1 MAINITSLVIKSE
14 DFVIGKKTYTAR
26 YTKELDDKYS
36 DMMLK
41 AGNLLHD
48 IEKADYDE
56 DLTLD
61 EQRKIVQDGYAEMLS
76 ISKEYLVAALGQ
88 KEADEIVRYADN
100 RTATITKIAQAI
112 FEAGQSTE
120 LSEKYGNNRKQR
132 RGKDNR

>member
-61 EQRKIVQDGYAEMLS
+61 EQRKIVNDGYAEMLS
-76 ISKEYLVAALGQ
+76 ISKDYLVAALGQ
-88 KEADEIVRYADN
+88 KEADEIVHYADN
-100 RTATITKIAQAI
+100 RTITITKIAQAI
-112 FEAGQSTE
+112 FEAGQDDE
-120 LSEKYGNNRKQR
+120 LKQKYGSNRKQR
-132 RGKDNR
+132 RGKDNG

>member
-61 EQRKIVQDGYAEMLS
+61 EQRKIVQDGYAEMMS

-100 RTATITKIAQAI
+100 RTATITKVAQAI

-120 LSEKYGNNRKQR
+120 LSEKYGNNRKQH

>member
-61 EQRKIVQDGYAEMLS
+61 EQRKIVQDGYAECCLF
-76 ISKEYLVAALGQ
+76 L
-88 KEADEIVRYADN
+88 RN
-100 RTATITKIAQAI
+100 T
-112 FEAGQSTE
+112 
-120 LSEKYGNNRKQR
+120 
-132 RGKDNR
+132 

>member
-14 DFVIGKKTYTAR
+14 DFVIGKKTYAAR

-48 IEKADYDE
+48 IEKVDYDE

-100 RTATITKIAQAI
+100 RTATITKVAQAI
-112 FEAGQSTE
+112 FEAGQSNE
-120 LSEKYGNNRKQR
+120 LREKYGTNRKQR
-132 RGKDNR
+132 RGKDND